1 MRVIAGKY
9 RSRRLKAPSSVGVR
23 PTSDRLRETL
33 FNILGPSVEDSL
45 FVDLYCGTGAI
56 GIEAISRGAREVF
69 FIDRDPGSISLV
81 RQNLESL
88 QICNGVEVITAEAEG
103 GLDKLAARHLIAD
116 FIFLDPPYNDEG
128 CMEVLGYLDA
138 SHLIAPQGIV
148 IAEHSS
154 KLELPERLDRLER
167 TRLLEQGDAALS
179 FYRLAAAA

>member
-9 RSRRLKAPSSVGVR
+9 RSRPLKTPGFLGIR

-45 FVDLYCGTGAI
+45 FVDLYAGTGAI
-56 GIEAISRGAREVF
+56 GIEAISRGAREVVF
-69 FIDRDPGSISLV
+69 VDRDPDCISLV

-88 QICNGVEVITAEAEG
+88 EIRTGVEVITSNAQR

-116 FIFLDPPYNDEG
+116 FIFFDPPYDDAGYSDLLE
-128 CMEVLGYLDA
+128 YLDA
-138 SHLIAPQGIV
+138 SHLVAPQGIV

-154 KLELPERLDRLER
+154 KFELPERFDRLER